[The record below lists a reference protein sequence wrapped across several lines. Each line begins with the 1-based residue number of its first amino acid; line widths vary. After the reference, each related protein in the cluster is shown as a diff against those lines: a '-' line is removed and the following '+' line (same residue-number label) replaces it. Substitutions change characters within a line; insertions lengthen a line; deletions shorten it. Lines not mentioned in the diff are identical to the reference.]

1 MKKLADNA
9 ATLRFDQVAT
19 TKKKMPRFDLSLNS
33 GELIAF
39 ELSPNEAANHLPGLA
54 SGVTRPR
61 SGDVFFCGKNWTD
74 LHDDAAVELRQQ
86 IGQVY
91 NSTFRASWIENLDID
106 ENIFLSQQMAG
117 RVSQEKLADRAVTL
131 ARAFELD
138 SLPCKRRSHVRRK
151 DLMRSQWVRAFLPE
165 PLKLLI
171 LERPTLGMDTDSV
184 QLLLAQITRVRRTG
198 TAVVWLDN
206 PLSDVEYDQ
215 LFPTKL
221 ISPTPPA
228 LLGHRSN

>member
-1 MKKLADNA
+1 MKNDRNNEI
-9 ATLRFDQVAT
+9 TLRFDQVST
-19 TKKKMPRFDLSLNS
+19 NRKRTPRFDLLLDS
-33 GELIAF
+33 GELVIF
-39 ELSPNEAANHLPGLA
+39 EMSNNETANDIPGLA
-54 SGVTRPR
+54 CGVTPPR
-61 SGDVFFCGKNWTD
+61 SGEVFFCGKNWTD

-86 IGQVY
+86 IGHVF

-117 RVSQEKLADRAVTL
+117 RVSQEELAERAVAL
-131 ARAFELD
+131 ARSFEMD
-138 SLPCKRRSHVRRK
+138 SLPRMRRSKVARK
-151 DLMRSQWVRAFLPE
+151 DLMRAQWVRAFLPD

-184 QLLLAQITRVRRTG
+184 QLLLAQITNVRRTG

-215 LFPTKL
+215 LSATKI
-221 ISPTPPA
+221 ISSTPPA
-228 LLGHRSN
+228 LLRRRSI